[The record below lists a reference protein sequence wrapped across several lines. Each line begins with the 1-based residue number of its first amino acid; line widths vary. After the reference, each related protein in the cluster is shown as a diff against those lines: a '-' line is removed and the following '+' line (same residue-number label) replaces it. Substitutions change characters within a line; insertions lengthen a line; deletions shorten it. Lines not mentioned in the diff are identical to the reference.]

1 MGLNSWDDEKDG
13 NTPLDEDES
22 EGLIPVHI
30 SKRAELN
37 EWEAEN
43 IRAAIEWAEL
53 RTPDMLEE
61 KALRTLH
68 RRMFDKTWAWA
79 GKYRTSDKSIG
90 PYQWHEV
97 PRLMS
102 DLIENTKAQY
112 ERAKHSPEQLDAV
125 AARFHHQLVLIHPW
139 PNGNGRHAR
148 EATDLLLRRWGR
160 PAFSWG
166 RASKRAEDQ
175 DVRGEYLGA
184 LRAADSGNFEALM
197 RFVRS

>member
-1 MGLNSWDDEKDG
+1 MKLNARDDPKDG

-22 EGLIPVHI
+22 QGLIPEHI
-30 SKRAELN
+30 SKRSELN

-43 IRAAIEWAEL
+43 IRTGIEWAGA
-53 RTPDMLEE
+53 RTPDMLNE

-68 RRMFDKTWAWA
+68 KKMFDKTWAWA
-79 GKYRTSDKSIG
+79 GKYRTSNKSIG
-90 PYQWHEV
+90 PYTWQEV
-97 PRLMS
+97 PRLMR
-102 DLIENTKAQY
+102 DLLANTRAQY
-112 ERAKHSPEQLDAV
+112 DEAKHSPDKVDAV

-166 RASKRAEDQ
+166 MASKREENQ
-175 DVRGEYLGA
+175 EVRREYLGA
-184 LRAADSGNFEALM
+184 LRAADSGSLEALM